1 MMQALNV
8 RNVEQVTKPELIN
21 TVLTAVD
28 TKKADETKLQNA
40 ADLQKKQSF
49 NRFLEAYSDC
59 V

>member
-8 RNVEQVTKPELIN
+8 RNIEQVTKPELIN

-28 TKKADETKLQNA
+28 TKNADEIKLQNA
-40 ADLQKKQSF
+40 ADIQKKQSF

>member
-1 MMQALNV
+1 MQALNV
-8 RNVEQVTKPELIN
+8 RNVTQAVKPELVN
-21 TVLTAVD
+21 TVLTTVD
-28 TKKADETKLQNA
+28 GKKTDEAKLQTA